1 MTEHEFIT
9 GTLRTGDG
17 GQRATLATERVV
29 YRYRLP
35 ITVVAEVEMPERPD
49 ILSLG
54 PPRDGRDELDMWAL
68 VDPGA
73 PTRLHRFLI
82 CGTGHPVPVNRGPFI
97 GSVTTHG
104 GQLVWHVWAAS

>member
-1 MTEHEFIT
+1 MSEHQFIT
-9 GTLRTGDG
+9 GSFHTAGG
-17 GQRATLATERVV
+17 GQRATLNTERVV

-35 ITVVAEVEMPERPD
+35 ITDVAEVEMPERPD

-68 VDPGA
+68 INPDA
-73 PTRLHRFLI
+73 PLRTYRFLV
-82 CGTGHPVPVNRGPFI
+82 CGTGHPVPENRGAFV

-104 GQLVWHVWAAS
+104 GQLVWHVWVAA